1 MAEEIQLDISPMYEG
16 ERIRKEDL
24 WVELGGPKADGFELT
39 LAASMDEV
47 QDGKVTIIGPDL
59 KDVKEGS
66 TIPFGMIFKVAG
78 EKIEKDLESII
89 ERRNHALL
97 SYISGLMHLNQRY
110 DIWMRIGKGLAKKG
124 VTSWEQIFKPV
135 VTLYKAEM
143 PFIEKMEVTIVTD
156 PAKVKEELAKAMAVY
171 QARDS
176 RAKGLHDEDVDVFYG
191 CTLCQAFAP
200 TSACV
205 VTPDRPSLCGAIT
218 WFDGRAAA
226 KVDPEGPQFPIPK
239 SGCVDAVAGEYG
251 PINEMAEKRSGGEY
265 TVMKLYTFFDAP
277 HTSCGCFE
285 TIGFYMPEVD
295 GIGVADRDFKG
306 ATPNGLPF
314 STMAGQT
321 GGGKQVVGFL
331 GMGILYYFSS
341 KFLQADGGW
350 RRIVWMP
357 KKLKERVKEGIPAD
371 MMDKIATED
380 DATDLDSLKK
390 FLLKVDHPVV
400 GGVVRAVDGKKI
412 TEGWK
417 FDEVTDEQ
425 KEAVIAFI
433 EKTGGDIDTEA
444 VKADLGMS
452 EGQFMQ
458 VVEALQAD
466 GVLE

>member
-1 MAEEIQLDISPMYEG
+1 MYEG
-16 ERIRKEDL
+16 ERIRKDDL

-39 LAASMDEV
+39 LAESMDKIN
-47 QDGKVTIIGPDL
+47 DGNVTIIGPDL
-59 KDVKEGS
+59 DTVKEGS
-66 TIPFGMIFKVAG
+66 TIAFGMIFKVAG

-97 SYISGLMHLNQRY
+97 SAISGVMHLNQRY
-110 DIWMRIGKGLAKKG
+110 DIWMRLGKGLKKKG
-124 VTSWEQIFKPV
+124 VTSWEQIFKPAIN
-135 VTLYKAEM
+135 LYKAEM
-143 PFIEKMEVTIVTD
+143 PFIEKAEVIVVTD
-156 PAKVKEELAKAMAVY
+156 PEKVKEELAKAMAVY
-171 QARDS
+171 KQRDE

-239 SGCVDAVAGEYG
+239 TGCLDEISGEYET
-251 PINEMAEKRSGGEY
+251 INEMAEKRSGGEY

-295 GIGVADRDFKG
+295 GIGLADRDFKG

-350 RRIVWMP
+350 RRIVWMS
-357 KKLKERVKEGIPAD
+357 KNLKERVKEGIDKD
-371 MMDKIATED
+371 MIDKIATEE
-380 DATDLDSLKK
+380 DATDLESLKK
-390 FLLKVDHPVV
+390 FLLKVSHPVV
-400 GGVVRAVDGKKI
+400 DGVTRKVDNKQV

-417 FDEVTDEQ
+417 LDEVSDED
-425 KEAVIAFI
+425 KEKVIAYI
-433 EKTGGDIDTEA
+433 EETGGDIDTEA
-444 VKADLGMS
+444 MKAKLLMS

-458 VVEALQAD
+458 VIEALQED
-466 GVLE
+466 GVL

>member
-1 MAEEIQLDISPMYEG
+1 MADIKLDISPMYEG
-16 ERIRKEDL
+16 ERIRKDDL
-24 WVELGGPKADGFELT
+24 WVELGGPKADGFELS
-39 LAASMDEV
+39 LATPMAEIE
-47 QDGKVTIIGPDL
+47 DGKVTVVGPDL
-59 KDVKEGS
+59 GEMAEGS
-66 TIPFGMIFKVAG
+66 TIPFGMIFRVGG

-110 DIWMRIGKGLAKKG
+110 DIWMRVGKNLKKKG
-124 VTSWEQIFKPV
+124 VTSWKEIYAPV
-135 VTLYKAEM
+135 IDLYKAEM
-143 PFIEKMEVTIVTD
+143 PFIEKMDITIVTD

-171 QARDS
+171 HARDE

-226 KVDPEGPQFPIPK
+226 KVDPEGPQFAIEK
-239 SGCVDAVAGEYG
+239 GTATDEITGEYTA
-251 PINEMAEKRSGGEY
+251 INEMAEQRSGGEY
-265 TVMKLYTFFDAP
+265 SRMLLYTFFEAP

-295 GIGVADRDFKG
+295 GIGLADRDFKG

-331 GMGILYYFSS
+331 GMGILYYFSP

-350 RRIVWMP
+350 RRIVWMS
-357 KKLKERVKEGIPAD
+357 KGLKERVKEGIDAD
-371 MMDKIATED
+371 MIDKIATED
-380 DATDLDSLKK
+380 DANDIASLKA
-390 FLLKVDHPVV
+390 FLLKVNHPVV
-400 GGVVRAVDGKKI
+400 DGVTRKVDSKKI

-417 FDEVTDEQ
+417 LEEVDDDI
-425 KEAVIAFI
+425 KEKVIAYI
-433 EKTGGDIDTEA
+433 EKIGGDINMDT
-444 VKADLGMS
+444 VKSELGLT

-458 VVEALQAD
+458 VVEALQED

>member
-24 WVELGGPKADGFELT
+24 WVEMGGPKADGFELT

-47 QDGKVTIIGPDL
+47 EDGKVTIIGPDL

-110 DIWMRIGKGLAKKG
+110 DIWMRLGKSLQKKG

-135 VTLYKAEM
+135 INLYKAEM

-156 PAKVKEELAKAMAVY
+156 PAKVKEELEKAMLVY
-171 QARDS
+171 KARDE

-239 SGCVDAVAGEYG
+239 EGLKDPITGEYES
-251 PINEMAEKRSGGEY
+251 INQMAAKRSGGEY

-295 GIGVADRDFKG
+295 GIGIADRDFKG
-306 ATPNGLPF
+306 AAPNGLPF

-331 GMGILYYFSS
+331 GMGVLYYFSP

-350 RRIVWMP
+350 RRIVWMS
-357 KKLKERVKEGIPAD
+357 KRLKERVKEGIPAE
-371 MMDKIATED
+371 MYDKIATED
-380 DATDLDSLKK
+380 DAKDLESLKK

-400 GGVVRAVDGKKI
+400 NGVVRPVDGKKI

-417 FDEVTDEQ
+417 FEEVTDEL
-425 KEAVIAFI
+425 KEKVIAFI
-433 EKTGGDIDTEA
+433 EKYGGEIDTDN
-444 VKADLGMS
+444 VKNELLMS

>member
-1 MAEEIQLDISPMYEG
+1 MVEDIKLDISPMYEG
-16 ERIRKEDL
+16 ERIRKDDL
-24 WVELGGPKADGFELT
+24 WVELAGPKAYGFELS
-39 LAASMDEV
+39 LATPAD
-47 QDGKVTIIGPDL
+47 QINDGNVTVVGPDL
-59 KDVKEGS
+59 KDIPEGS
-66 TIPFGMIFKVAG
+66 TIPFGMIFKVGG

-110 DIWMRIGKGLAKKG
+110 DIWIRIGKGLKKKG
-124 VTSWEQIFKPV
+124 VTSWVQVFKPV
-135 VTLYKAEM
+135 IELYKAEM
-143 PFIEKMEVTIVTD
+143 PFIEKMEITIVTD
-156 PAKVKEELAKAMAVY
+156 PAKVKEELAKAMEVY
-171 QARDS
+171 KARDE

-205 VTPDRPSLCGAIT
+205 VSPDRPSLCGAIT

-226 KVDPEGPQFPIPK
+226 KVDPEGPQFPVPK
-239 SGCVDAVAGEYG
+239 GTAIDAVAGEYAS
-251 PINEMAEKRSGGEY
+251 INEVAAKRSGGEY
-265 TVMKLYTFFDAP
+265 SVMKLYTFFDAP

-295 GIGVADRDFKG
+295 GIGIADRDYKG
-306 ATPNGLPF
+306 AAPNGLPF

-321 GGGKQVVGFL
+321 GGGKQVIGFL
-331 GMGILYYFSS
+331 GMGILYYFST

-350 RRIVWMP
+350 RRIVWMS
-357 KKLKERVKEGIPAD
+357 KHLKERVKAGIPEE
-371 MMDKIATED
+371 MYPKIATED
-380 DATDLDSLKK
+380 DAKDVDSLKK

-400 GGVVRAVDGKKI
+400 NGVTRPVDNTKI

-417 FDEVTDEQ
+417 LEDISDEI
-425 KEAVIAFI
+425 KEKVIAFI
-433 EKTGGDIDTEA
+433 QETGGDIDVQA
-444 VKADLGMS
+444 VKDKLGLT

-458 VVEALQAD
+458 VIEALQAD

>member
-1 MAEEIQLDISPMYEG
+1 MAEVKLDISPMYEG

-24 WVELGGPKADGFELT
+24 WIEMGGPKADGFELS
-39 LAASMDEV
+39 LAAPMDEI
-47 QDGKVTIIGPDL
+47 QDGRVTVIGPEPSE
-59 KDVKEGS
+59 VEEGS
-66 TIPFGMIFKVAG
+66 NIPFGLIFKVGG

-97 SYISGLMHLNQRY
+97 SYISGFMHLNQRY
-110 DIWMRIGKGLAKKG
+110 DIWMRMGKSLQKKG
-124 VTSWEQIFKPV
+124 VTKWEQIFLPV
-135 VTLYKAEM
+135 IELYKAEL
-143 PFIEKMEVTIVTD
+143 PFIEKMEVTVMTD
-156 PAKVKEELAKAMAVY
+156 PAKVKEELAKAMDVY
-171 QARDS
+171 KARDE
-176 RAKGLHDEDVDVFYG
+176 RAKGLHDEEVDLFYG
-191 CTLCQAFAP
+191 CTLCQSFAP

-226 KVDPEGPQFPIPK
+226 KVDPEGPQFPITKGECTDPI
-239 SGCVDAVAGEYG
+239 AGEYAT
-251 PINEMAEKRSGGEY
+251 INEMAEKRSGGEY
-265 TVMKLYTFFDAP
+265 SRMLLYTFFDAP

-295 GIGVADRDFKG
+295 GIGIADRDFRG
-306 ATPNGLPF
+306 SAPNGLPF

-331 GMGILYYFSS
+331 GMGVLYYLSP

-350 RRIVWMP
+350 NRIVWMS

-371 MMDKIATED
+371 MYPKIATED
-380 DATDLDSLKK
+380 EATDLESLKK

-400 GGVVRAVDGKKI
+400 NGVTRPVDGKKI
-412 TEGWK
+412 TEGWVLEEVS
-417 FDEVTDEQ
+417 DEI
-425 KEAVIAFI
+425 KEKVMAFI
-433 EKTGGDIDTEA
+433 EETGGDIDVAA
-444 VKADLGMS
+444 VKEKLALT

-458 VVEALQAD
+458 VIEALQAD

>member
-1 MAEEIQLDISPMYEG
+1 MAEEVKLDISPMYEG
-16 ERIRKEDL
+16 ERIRKGDL
-24 WVELGGPKADGFELT
+24 WVEMGGPKADGFELS
-39 LAASMDEV
+39 LATPMDQIE
-47 QDGKVTIIGPDL
+47 DGKVTVVGPDL
-59 KDVKEGS
+59 KDATEGS
-66 TIPFGMIFKVAG
+66 TIPFGMVFKVGG

-110 DIWMRIGKGLAKKG
+110 DIWMRAGKSLQKKG
-124 VTSWEQIFKPV
+124 VTSWAQVFRPV
-135 VTLYKAEM
+135 IDLYKAEM
-143 PFIEKMEVTIVTD
+143 PFIEKMEITIYTD
-156 PAKVKEELAKAMAVY
+156 PAAVKEQLAKAMAVY
-171 QARDS
+171 KARDD

-239 SGCVDAVAGEYG
+239 TGLKDAIAGEYE

-265 TVMKLYTFFDAP
+265 SVMKLYTFFDSP

-295 GIGVADRDFKG
+295 GIGIADRDFKG

-331 GMGILYYFSS
+331 GMGILYYFST

-350 RRIVWMP
+350 RRIVWMS
-357 KKLKERVKEGIPAD
+357 KNLKERVKAGIPEE
-371 MMDKIATED
+371 MFPKIATED
-380 DATDLDSLKK
+380 DAKDIASLKA

-400 GGVVRAVDGKKI
+400 NGVVRPVDNNKI

-417 FDEVTDEQ
+417 LDEVTDEH
-425 KEAVIAFI
+425 KEKVIAFI
-433 EKTGGDIDTEA
+433 EKTGGDINVDA
-444 VKADLGMS
+444 VKAELGLT

-458 VVEALQAD
+458 VVEALQED

>member
-1 MAEEIQLDISPMYEG
+1 
-16 ERIRKEDL
+16 
-24 WVELGGPKADGFELT
+24 
-39 LAASMDEV
+39 
-47 QDGKVTIIGPDL
+47 
-59 KDVKEGS
+59 
-66 TIPFGMIFKVAG
+66 
-78 EKIEKDLESII
+78 
-89 ERRNHALL
+89 
-97 SYISGLMHLNQRY
+97 MHLNQRY
-110 DIWMRIGKGLAKKG
+110 DIWMRMGKSLQKKG
-124 VTSWEQIFKPV
+124 VTKWEEIFKPIIE
-135 VTLYKAEM
+135 LYKAEM

-156 PAKVKEELAKAMAVY
+156 PEKVKEEKEKAMAIY
-171 QARDS
+171 KARDE

-205 VTPDRPSLCGAIT
+205 VSPDRPSLCGAIT

-226 KVDPEGPQFPIPK
+226 KVDPEGPQFPITK
-239 SGCVDAVAGEYG
+239 GTAVDAVAGEYAAV
-251 PINEMAEKRSGGEY
+251 NEMAAKRSGGEY
-265 TVMKLYTFFDAP
+265 SVMKLYTFFDAP

-295 GIGVADRDFKG
+295 GIGLADRDFKG

-331 GMGILYYFSS
+331 GMGILYYFSN

-350 RRIVWMP
+350 RRIVWMSE
-357 KKLKERVKEGIPAD
+357 KLKERVKAGIPD
-371 MMDKIATED
+371 EMLPKIATEK
-380 DATDLDSLKK
+380 DATDIASLKA

-400 GGVVRAVDGKKI
+400 NGVTRAVDGKKI

-417 FDEVTDEQ
+417 LEEIDDDL
-425 KEAVIAFI
+425 KAKVIAFI
-433 EKTGGDIDTEA
+433 EKTGGDINVDA
-444 VKADLGMS
+444 VKSELALT

-458 VVEALQAD
+458 VIEALQAD

>member
-1 MAEEIQLDISPMYEG
+1 MADVKLDISPMYEG
-16 ERIRKEDL
+16 ERIRKDDL
-24 WVELGGPKADGFELT
+24 WVELGGPKADGFELS
-39 LAASMDEV
+39 LATPMDQI
-47 QDGKVTIIGPDL
+47 QDGKVTVIGPDL
-59 KDVKEGS
+59 KDAKEGS
-66 TIPFGMIFKVAG
+66 TIPFGMIFKVGG

-110 DIWMRIGKGLAKKG
+110 DIWMRIGKGLQKKG
-124 VTSWEQIFKPV
+124 VTSWVEIFTPV
-135 VTLYKAEM
+135 IDLYKAEM
-143 PFIEKMEVTIVTD
+143 PFIEKMEITIVTD
-156 PAKVKEELAKAMAVY
+156 PAKVKEELANAMKVY
-171 QARDS
+171 QARDD

-239 SGCVDAVAGEYG
+239 TGMKDAIAGEYE

-265 TVMKLYTFFDAP
+265 SVMKLYTFFDAP

-295 GIGVADRDFKG
+295 GIGLADRDFKG

-331 GMGILYYFSS
+331 GMGILYYFST

-350 RRIVWMP
+350 RRIVWMS
-357 KKLKERVKEGIPAD
+357 KNLKERVKAGIDAD
-371 MMDKIATED
+371 MMSKIATED
-380 DATDLDSLKK
+380 DAKDIASLKA
-390 FLLKVDHPVV
+390 FLLKVDHTVV
-400 GGVVRAVDGKKI
+400 NGVTRKVDNTKI

-417 FDEVTDEQ
+417 LDEVTDEH
-425 KEAVIAFI
+425 KEKVIAYI
-433 EKTGGDIDTEA
+433 EKTGGDINIDT
-444 VKADLGMS
+444 VKSELGLT

-458 VVEALQAD
+458 VIEALQAD

>member
-1 MAEEIQLDISPMYEG
+1 MADVKLDISPMYEG
-16 ERIRKEDL
+16 ERIRKDDL
-24 WVELGGPKADGFELT
+24 WVELGGPKADGFELS
-39 LAASMDEV
+39 LAAPMDQI
-47 QDGKVTIIGPDL
+47 QDGKVTVIGPDL
-59 KDVKEGS
+59 KDMKEGS
-66 TIPFGMIFKVAG
+66 TVPFGMIFKVGG

-110 DIWMRIGKGLAKKG
+110 DIWMRIGKSLQKKG
-124 VTSWEQIFKPV
+124 VTSWVEIFTPV
-135 VTLYKAEM
+135 IDLYKAEM
-143 PFIEKMEVTIVTD
+143 PFIEKMEITIVTD
-156 PAKVKEELAKAMAVY
+156 PAKVKEELAKAMEVY
-171 QARDS
+171 RARDD

-226 KVDPEGPQFPIPK
+226 KVDPEGPQFPVPK
-239 SGCVDAVAGEYG
+239 GTSVDAVAGEYAS
-251 PINEMAEKRSGGEY
+251 INEVAAKVGGG
-265 TVMKLYTFFDAP
+265 TSVKLYTLFYAP

-295 GIGVADRDFKG
+295 GIGLADRDFKG

-331 GMGILYYFSS
+331 GMGILYYFST

-350 RRIVWMP
+350 RRIAWMS
-357 KKLKERVKEGIPAD
+357 KNLKERVKAGIPD
-371 MMDKIATED
+371 EMYPKIATED
-380 DATDLDSLKK
+380 DARDIASLKA

-400 GGVVRAVDGKKI
+400 NGVTRPVDNAKI

-417 FDEVTDEQ
+417 LDEVTDEH
-425 KEAVIAFI
+425 KEKVIAYI
-433 EKTGGDIDTEA
+433 EKTGGDIT
-444 VKADLGMS
+444 
-452 EGQFMQ
+452 
-458 VVEALQAD
+458 
-466 GVLE
+466 

>member
-1 MAEEIQLDISPMYEG
+1 MAEEIKLDISPMYEG
-16 ERIRKEDL
+16 ERIRKGDL
-24 WVELGGPKADGFELT
+24 WVELGGPKADGFELS
-39 LAASMDEV
+39 LATPMDQIE
-47 QDGKVTIIGPDL
+47 DGKVTVVGPDL
-59 KDVKEGS
+59 GEMAEGS
-66 TIPFGMIFKVAG
+66 TIPFGMVFKVGG

-110 DIWMRIGKGLAKKG
+110 DIWMRVGTSLKKKG
-124 VTSWEQIFKPV
+124 VTSWTQIYKPV
-135 VTLYKAEM
+135 IDLYKAEM
-143 PFIEKMEVTIVTD
+143 PFIEKMEITIYTD
-156 PAKVKEELAKAMAVY
+156 PAEVKKQLANAMAVY
-171 QARDS
+171 AARDE

-226 KVDPEGPQFPIPK
+226 KVDPEGPQFPIEK
-239 SGCVDAVAGEYG
+239 GTAIDAIAGEYEA
-251 PINEMAEKRSGGEY
+251 INQMAEQRSGGEY
-265 TVMKLYTFFDAP
+265 SVMKLYTFFDAP

-295 GIGVADRDFKG
+295 GIGIADRDFKG
-306 ATPNGLPF
+306 AAPNGLPF

-331 GMGILYYFSS
+331 GMGILYYFSP

-350 RRIVWMP
+350 DRIVWMS
-357 KKLKERVKEGIPAD
+357 KGLKERVKAGIPEA
-371 MMDKIATED
+371 MFPKIATEA
-380 DATDLDSLKK
+380 DATDIESLKK

-400 GGVVRAVDGKKI
+400 NGVSRPVDGSKI
-412 TEGWK
+412 TEGWR
-417 FDEVTDEQ
+417 FEDIDDDM
-425 KEAVIAFI
+425 KEKVIAFI
-433 EKTGGDIDTEA
+433 EATGGDIDTEA
-444 VKADLGMS
+444 VKAKLGMS

>member
-1 MAEEIQLDISPMYEG
+1 MADVKLDISPMYEG
-16 ERIRKEDL
+16 ERIRKDDL
-24 WVELGGPKADGFELT
+24 WVELGGPKADGFELS
-39 LAASMDEV
+39 LATPMDQI
-47 QDGKVTIIGPDL
+47 QDGKVSVVGPDL
-59 KDVKEGS
+59 KDTKEGS
-66 TIPFGMIFKVAG
+66 TIPFGMVFKVGG

-110 DIWMRIGKGLAKKG
+110 DIWMRIGKGLQKKG
-124 VTSWEQIFKPV
+124 VTSWVEIFTPV
-135 VTLYKAEM
+135 IELYKAEM
-143 PFIEKMEVTIVTD
+143 PFIEKMEITIYTD
-156 PAKVKEELAKAMAVY
+156 PAAVKEQLANAMAIY
-171 QARDS
+171 KARDE

-226 KVDPEGPQFPIPK
+226 KVDPEGPQFPIEK
-239 SGCVDAVAGEYG
+239 TGLKDAITGEYDT
-251 PINEMAEKRSGGEY
+251 INEMAEKRSGGEY
-265 TVMKLYTFFDAP
+265 SVMKLYTFFDAP

-295 GIGVADRDFKG
+295 GIGLADRDFKG

-331 GMGILYYFSS
+331 GMGILYYFSN

-350 RRIVWMP
+350 RRIVWMS
-357 KKLKERVKEGIPAD
+357 KNLKERVKEGIDAD

-380 DATDLDSLKK
+380 DAKDIPSLKA

-400 GGVVRAVDGKKI
+400 NGVTRKVDNTKI

-417 FDEVTDEQ
+417 LDEVTDEH
-425 KEAVIAFI
+425 KEKVIAFI

-444 VKADLGMS
+444 VKAELGMT

-458 VVEALQAD
+458 VIEALQED

>member
-39 LAASMDEV
+39 VAGTMDEV

-59 KDVKEGS
+59 NEVKEGS

-110 DIWMRIGKGLAKKG
+110 DIWMRLGKGLKKKG
-124 VTSWEQIFKPV
+124 VVSWEQIFKPV
-135 VTLYKAEM
+135 ITLYKAEM
-143 PFIEKMEVTIVTD
+143 PFIEKMEATIVTD
-156 PAKVKEELAKAMAVY
+156 PAKVKEELAKAMEAY
-171 QARDS
+171 KWRDN

-226 KVDPEGPQFPIPK
+226 KVDPEGPQFPITK
-239 SGCVDAVAGEYG
+239 TGMIDAVTGEYAG
-251 PINEMAEKRSGGEY
+251 INDMAAKRSGGEY
-265 TVMKLYTFFDAP
+265 TTMKLYTFFDAP

-341 KFLQADGGW
+341 KFLQADGGY
-350 RRIVWMP
+350 RRVVWMP
-357 KKLKERVKEGIPAD
+357 KKLKERVKEGIPAE
-371 MMDKIATED
+371 MFPKIATEE
-380 DATDLDSLKK
+380 DATDLESLKK

-400 GGVVRAVDGKKI
+400 SGVVRAVDGKKV

-417 FDEVTDEQ
+417 LEEVTDEL
-425 KEAVIAFI
+425 KEKVIAFI
-433 EKTGGDIDTEA
+433 QETGGDIDSEA
-444 VKADLGMS
+444 VKAKLALS

-466 GVLE
+466 GTLE

>member
-1 MAEEIQLDISPMYEG
+1 MADEIKLDISPMYEG

-24 WVELGGPKADGFELT
+24 WVELAGPKAYGFELS
-39 LAASMDEV
+39 LATPMDQIE
-47 QDGKVTIIGPDL
+47 DGKVTVVGPDL
-59 KDVKEGS
+59 KDIKEGS
-66 TIPFGMIFKVAG
+66 TIPFGMIFKVGG

-110 DIWMRIGKGLAKKG
+110 DIWMRLGKSLQKKG
-124 VTSWEQIFKPV
+124 VTSFVQIYKPV
-135 VTLYKAEM
+135 VDLYKAEM
-143 PFIEKMEVTIVTD
+143 PFIEKMEITILTD
-156 PAKVKEELAKAMAVY
+156 PAKVKEEEAKAREVY
-171 QARDS
+171 KARDE

-205 VTPDRPSLCGAIT
+205 VSPDRPSLCGAIT

-226 KVDPEGPQFPIPK
+226 KVDPEGPQFAIPK
-239 SGCVDAVAGEYG
+239 TGLKDAVAGEYET
-251 PINEMAEKRSGGEY
+251 INEMAAKRSGGEY
-265 TVMKLYTFFDAP
+265 SVMKLYTFFDAP

-295 GIGVADRDFKG
+295 GIGLADRDFKG

-321 GGGKQVVGFL
+321 GGGKQIVGFL

-350 RRIVWMP
+350 RRIVWMS
-357 KKLKERVKEGIPAD
+357 KNLKERVKAGIAED
-371 MMDKIATED
+371 MLAKIATED
-380 DATDLDSLKK
+380 DAKDITSLKA
-390 FLLKVDHPVV
+390 FLVKVGHPVV
-400 GGVVRAVDGKKI
+400 DGVTRTVDNQKI

-417 FDEVTDEQ
+417 FEEVGDDEKQ
-425 KEAVIAFI
+425 KLIGFI
-433 EKTGGDIDTEA
+433 EQTGGEFTLDD
-444 VKADLGMS
+444 VHGKLGWS
-452 EGQFMQ
+452 ETQLNQ
-458 VVEALQAD
+458 VVEVLQNE
-466 GVLE
+466 GVL

>member
-1 MAEEIQLDISPMYEG
+1 MADIKLDISPMYEG
-16 ERIRKEDL
+16 ERIRKDDL
-24 WVELGGPKADGFELT
+24 WVELGGPKADGFELS

-47 QDGKVTIIGPDL
+47 ADGKVTVIGPEL

-110 DIWMRIGKGLAKKG
+110 DIWMRIGKSLQKKG
-124 VTSWEQIFKPV
+124 VTSWKEIFTPV
-135 VTLYKAEM
+135 IELYKAEM
-143 PFIEKMEVTIVTD
+143 PFIEKMEITIVTD

-171 QARDS
+171 KTRDE
-176 RAKGLHDEDVDVFYG
+176 RAKGLHDEEVDVFYG

-226 KVDPEGPQFPIPK
+226 KVDPEGPQFAITK
-239 SGCVDAVAGEYG
+239 GTATDVITGEYAA
-251 PINEMAEKRSGGEY
+251 INEMAAKRSGGEY
-265 TVMKLYTFFDAP
+265 SVMKLYTFFDAP

-295 GIGVADRDFKG
+295 GIGLADRDFKG

-331 GMGILYYFSS
+331 GMGILYYFSN

-350 RRIVWMP
+350 RRIVWMSE
-357 KKLKERVKEGIPAD
+357 KLKERVKAGIPD
-371 MMDKIATED
+371 EMLPKIATEK
-380 DATDLDSLKK
+380 DAVDMAALKA

-400 GGVVRAVDGKKI
+400 NGVTRAVDGKKI

-417 FDEVTDEQ
+417 LEEVSDEL
-425 KEAVIAFI
+425 KAKVIAFI
-433 EKTGGDIDTEA
+433 EKTGGDINVDA
-444 VKADLGMS
+444 VKAELALT

-458 VVEALQAD
+458 VIEALQAD

>member
-1 MAEEIQLDISPMYEG
+1 MADEIKLDISPMYEG

-24 WVELGGPKADGFELT
+24 WVELAGPKAYGFELS
-39 LAASMDEV
+39 LATPMDQI
-47 QDGKVTIIGPDL
+47 QDGKVTVVGPDL
-59 KDVKEGS
+59 KDIKEGS
-66 TIPFGMIFKVAG
+66 TIPFGMIFKVGG

-110 DIWMRIGKGLAKKG
+110 DIWMRLGKSLQKKG
-124 VTSWEQIFKPV
+124 VTSFVQIYKPV
-135 VTLYKAEM
+135 IDLYKAEM
-143 PFIEKMEVTIVTD
+143 PFIEKMEITIVTD
-156 PAKVKEELAKAMAVY
+156 PEKVKEEKAKALAIY
-171 QARDS
+171 EARDA

-226 KVDPEGPQFPIPK
+226 KVDPEGPQFPVTK
-239 SGCVDAVAGEYG
+239 GTAVDAVTGEYES
-251 PINEMAEKRSGGEY
+251 INEVAAKRSGGEY
-265 TVMKLYTFFDAP
+265 SVMKLYTFFDAP

-285 TIGFYMPEVD
+285 TIGFFMPEVD
-295 GIGVADRDFKG
+295 GIGLADRDFKG

-331 GMGILYYFSS
+331 GMGILYFFSS

-350 RRIVWMP
+350 RRIVWMSS
-357 KKLKERVKEGIPAD
+357 KLKERVKAGIPD
-371 MMDKIATED
+371 EMYPKIATEN
-380 DATDLDSLKK
+380 DAKDIPALKA
-390 FLLKVDHPVV
+390 FLVKVGHPVV
-400 GGVVRAVDGKKI
+400 DGVTRTVDNKKI

-417 FDEVTDEQ
+417 FEDVGDDEKQ
-425 KEAVIAFI
+425 KLIGFI
-433 EKTGGDIDTEA
+433 EQTGGEFTLDD
-444 VKADLGMS
+444 VHSKLGWS
-452 EGQFMQ
+452 ETQLNQ
-458 VVEALQAD
+458 VVEVLQNE
-466 GVLE
+466 GVI

>member
-1 MAEEIQLDISPMYEG
+1 MADEVKLDISPMYEG

-24 WVELGGPKADGFELT
+24 WIEMGGPKADGFELS
-39 LAASMDEV
+39 LAGTMDEI
-47 QDGKVTIIGPDL
+47 QDGKVTVIGPEPSEI
-59 KDVKEGS
+59 KAPS
-66 TIPFGMIFKVAG
+66 TIAFGMIFKVAG

-110 DIWMRIGKGLAKKG
+110 DIWMRMGTNLQKKG
-124 VTSWEQIFKPV
+124 VTKWEQIFKPV
-135 VTLYKAEM
+135 IELYKAEM
-143 PFIEKMEVTIVTD
+143 PFIEKMEVTIITD
-156 PAKVKEELAKAMAVY
+156 PAKVKEELAKALEIY
-171 QARDS
+171 KKRDE
-176 RAKGLHDEDVDVFYG
+176 RAKGLHDEEVDVFYG

-205 VTPDRPSLCGAIT
+205 VSPDRPSLCGAIT

-239 SGCVDAVAGEYG
+239 GDATDLVAGEYAS
-251 PINEMAEKRSGGEY
+251 INEMAAKRSGGEY
-265 TVMKLYTFFDAP
+265 SVMKLYTFFDAP

-295 GIGVADRDFKG
+295 GIGIADRDFKG
-306 ATPNGLPF
+306 PAPNGIPF

-331 GMGILYYFSS
+331 GMGVLYYFSP

-350 RRIVWMP
+350 NRIVWMS
-357 KKLKERVKEGIPAD
+357 KALKERVKAGIPEE
-371 MMDKIATED
+371 MFPKIATED
-380 DATDLDSLKK
+380 DAKDIESLKK
-390 FLLKVDHPVV
+390 FLLKVNHPVV
-400 GGVVRAVDGKKI
+400 NGVVRPVDSTKI

-417 FDEVTDEQ
+417 LEEVSDEI
-425 KEAVIAFI
+425 KEKVMTFI
-433 EKTGGDIDTEA
+433 EETGGDIDVVA
-444 VKADLGMS
+444 VNEKLGLT

-458 VVEALQAD
+458 VIEVLQEE

>member
-1 MAEEIQLDISPMYEG
+1 
-16 ERIRKEDL
+16 
-24 WVELGGPKADGFELT
+24 
-39 LAASMDEV
+39 MDQI
-47 QDGKVTIIGPDL
+47 QDGKVTDIGPEPSEI
-59 KDVKEGS
+59 KEGS
-66 TIPFGMIFKVAG
+66 TIPFGMIFKTGG

-97 SYISGLMHLNQRY
+97 SYVSGLMHLNQRY
-110 DIWMRIGKGLAKKG
+110 DIWMRMGKGLQKKG
-124 VTSWEQIFKPV
+124 VTKWEDIFKPIIE
-135 VTLYKAEM
+135 LYKAEM
-143 PFIEKMEVTIVTD
+143 PFIEKMEVTILTD
-156 PAKVKEELAKAMAVY
+156 PAKVKEEEEKAREIY
-171 QARDS
+171 KARDE

-205 VTPDRPSLCGAIT
+205 VSPDRPSLCGAIT

-226 KVDPEGPQFPIPK
+226 KVDPEGPQFPITK
-239 SGCVDAVAGEYG
+239 GTAVDAVAGEYAAV
-251 PINEMAEKRSGGEY
+251 NEMAAKRSGGEY
-265 TVMKLYTFFDAP
+265 SVMKLYTFFDAP

-295 GIGVADRDFKG
+295 GIGLADRDFKG

-331 GMGILYYFSS
+331 GMGILYYFSN

-350 RRIVWMP
+350 RRIVWMSE
-357 KKLKERVKEGIPAD
+357 KLKERVKAGIPD
-371 MMDKIATED
+371 EMLPKIATEK
-380 DATDLDSLKK
+380 DATDIASLKA

-400 GGVVRAVDGKKI
+400 NGVTRAVDGKKI

-417 FDEVTDEQ
+417 LEEIDDDL
-425 KEAVIAFI
+425 KAKVIAFI
-433 EKTGGDIDTEA
+433 EKTGGDINVDA
-444 VKADLGMS
+444 VKSELALT

-458 VVEALQAD
+458 VIEALQAD

>member
-1 MAEEIQLDISPMYEG
+1 MADEVKLDISPMYEG
-16 ERIRKEDL
+16 ERIRKDDL

-39 LAASMDEV
+39 LAAPMNEIV
-47 QDGKVTIIGPDL
+47 DGRITIVGPDL

-66 TIPFGMIFKVAG
+66 TIPFGMIFKVGG

-110 DIWMRIGKGLAKKG
+110 DIWMRVGKSLQKKG
-124 VTSWEQIFKPV
+124 VTSWAQIFKPIV
-135 VTLYKAEM
+135 DLYKAEM
-143 PFIEKMEVTIVTD
+143 PFIEVMEITVVTD
-156 PAKVKEELAKAMAVY
+156 PAAVKAELAKAMEVY
-171 QARDS
+171 AARDS

-226 KVDPEGPQFPIPK
+226 KVDPEGPQFPISK
-239 SGCVDAVAGEYG
+239 EGMKDAIAGEYE
-251 PINEMAEKRSGGEY
+251 PINEMAAKRSGGEY
-265 TVMKLYTFFDAP
+265 NVMKLYTFFDAP

-295 GIGVADRDFKG
+295 GIGLADRDFKG

-331 GMGILYYFSS
+331 GMGILYYFST

-350 RRIVWMP
+350 RRIVWMS
-357 KKLKERVKEGIPAD
+357 KGLKERVKAGIPEE
-371 MMDKIATED
+371 MYSKIATQD
-380 DATDLDSLKK
+380 DANDIASLKA
-390 FLLKVDHPVV
+390 FLLKVGHPVV
-400 GGVVRAVDGKKI
+400 EGVTRPVDGKQI

-417 FDEVTDEQ
+417 LEDISDED
-425 KEAVIAFI
+425 KEKVIKLI
-433 EKTGGDIDTEA
+433 EETGGDISEEA
-444 VKADLGMS
+444 AHKIGMS
-452 EGQFMQ
+452 FGQIAQ
-458 VVEALQAD
+458 VVEQLQAD
-466 GVLE
+466 GILE

>member
-1 MAEEIQLDISPMYEG
+1 MADVKLDISPMYEG
-16 ERIRKEDL
+16 ERIRKDDL
-24 WVELGGPKADGFELT
+24 WVELGGPKADGFELS
-39 LAASMDEV
+39 LAAPMDEIE
-47 QDGKVTIIGPDL
+47 DGKVTVVGPDL
-59 KDVKEGS
+59 GEMAEGS
-66 TIPFGMIFKVAG
+66 TIPFGMIFRVGG

-110 DIWMRIGKGLAKKG
+110 DIWMRVGKNLKKKG
-124 VTSWEQIFKPV
+124 VTSWKEIYAPV
-135 VTLYKAEM
+135 IELYKAEM
-143 PFIEKMEVTIVTD
+143 PFIEVMDVTIVTD
-156 PAKVKEELAKAMAVY
+156 PAKVKEELAKAMAIY
-171 QARDS
+171 KARDE

-226 KVDPEGPQFPIPK
+226 KVDPEGPQFAIEK
-239 SGCVDAVAGEYG
+239 GTATDEITGEYDS
-251 PINEMAEKRSGGEY
+251 INEMAEQRSGGEY
-265 TVMKLYTFFDAP
+265 SRMLLYTFFEAP

-295 GIGVADRDFKG
+295 GIGLADRDFKG

-331 GMGILYYFSS
+331 GMGILYYLSP

-350 RRIVWMP
+350 RRIVWMS
-357 KKLKERVKEGIPAD
+357 KGLKERVKEGIDAD
-371 MMDKIATED
+371 MIDKIATED
-380 DATDLDSLKK
+380 DANDIASLKA
-390 FLLKVDHPVV
+390 FLLKVNHPVV
-400 GGVVRAVDGKKI
+400 DGVTRKVDNKKI

-417 FDEVTDEQ
+417 LEEVDDDI
-425 KEAVIAFI
+425 KEKVIAYI
-433 EKTGGDIDTEA
+433 EKTGGDINMDT
-444 VKADLGMS
+444 VKSELGLA

-458 VVEALQAD
+458 VVEALQED

>member
-1 MAEEIQLDISPMYEG
+1 
-16 ERIRKEDL
+16 
-24 WVELGGPKADGFELT
+24 
-39 LAASMDEV
+39 MDQI
-47 QDGKVTIIGPDL
+47 QDGKVTVIGPEPSEI
-59 KDVKEGS
+59 KEGS
-66 TIPFGMIFKVAG
+66 TIPFGMIFKTGG

-97 SYISGLMHLNQRY
+97 SYVSGLMHLNQRY
-110 DIWMRIGKGLAKKG
+110 DIWMRMGKSLQKKG
-124 VTSWEQIFKPV
+124 VTKWEEIFKPIIE
-135 VTLYKAEM
+135 LYKAEM

-156 PAKVKEELAKAMAVY
+156 PEKVKEEKEKAMAIY
-171 QARDS
+171 KARDE

-205 VTPDRPSLCGAIT
+205 VSPDRPSLCGAIT

-226 KVDPEGPQFPIPK
+226 KVDPEGPQFPITK
-239 SGCVDAVAGEYG
+239 GTAVDAVAGEYAAV
-251 PINEMAEKRSGGEY
+251 NEMAAKRSGGEY
-265 TVMKLYTFFDAP
+265 SVMKLYTFFDAP

-295 GIGVADRDFKG
+295 GIGLADRDFKG

-331 GMGILYYFSS
+331 GMGILYYFSN

-350 RRIVWMP
+350 RRIVWMSE
-357 KKLKERVKEGIPAD
+357 KLKERVKAGIPD
-371 MMDKIATED
+371 EMLPKIATEK
-380 DATDLDSLKK
+380 DATDIASLKA

-400 GGVVRAVDGKKI
+400 NGVTRAVDGKKI

-417 FDEVTDEQ
+417 LEEIDDDL
-425 KEAVIAFI
+425 KAKVIAFI
-433 EKTGGDIDTEA
+433 EKTGGDINVDA
-444 VKADLGMS
+444 VKSELALT

-458 VVEALQAD
+458 VIEALQAD

>member
-1 MAEEIQLDISPMYEG
+1 
-16 ERIRKEDL
+16 
-24 WVELGGPKADGFELT
+24 
-39 LAASMDEV
+39 
-47 QDGKVTIIGPDL
+47 
-59 KDVKEGS
+59 
-66 TIPFGMIFKVAG
+66 MIFRVGG

-110 DIWMRIGKGLAKKG
+110 DIWMRVGKNLKKKG
-124 VTSWEQIFKPV
+124 VTSWKEIYAPV
-135 VTLYKAEM
+135 IDLYKAEM
-143 PFIEKMEVTIVTD
+143 PFIEKMDITIVTD

-171 QARDS
+171 HARDE

-226 KVDPEGPQFPIPK
+226 KVDPEGPQFAIEK
-239 SGCVDAVAGEYG
+239 GTATDEITGEYTA
-251 PINEMAEKRSGGEY
+251 INEMAEQRSGGEY
-265 TVMKLYTFFDAP
+265 SRMLLYTFFEAP

-295 GIGVADRDFKG
+295 GIGLADRDFKG

-331 GMGILYYFSS
+331 GMGILYYFSP

-350 RRIVWMP
+350 RRIVWMS
-357 KKLKERVKEGIPAD
+357 KGLKERVKEGIDAD
-371 MMDKIATED
+371 MVDKIATED
-380 DATDLDSLKK
+380 DANDIASLKA
-390 FLLKVDHPVV
+390 FLLKVNHPVV
-400 GGVVRAVDGKKI
+400 DGVTRKVDNKKI

-417 FDEVTDEQ
+417 LEEVDDDI
-425 KEAVIAFI
+425 KEKVIAYI
-433 EKTGGDIDTEA
+433 EKTGGDINIDT
-444 VKADLGMS
+444 VKSELGLS

-458 VVEALQAD
+458 VVEALQED

>member
-1 MAEEIQLDISPMYEG
+1 MADIKLDISPMYEG
-16 ERIRKEDL
+16 ERIRKGDL
-24 WVELGGPKADGFELT
+24 WVELGGPKADGFELS
-39 LAASMDEV
+39 LAASMDEIE
-47 QDGKVTIIGPDL
+47 DGKITVIGPDL
-59 KDVKEGS
+59 GDTPEG
-66 TIPFGMIFKVAG
+66 TTMPFGMIFRVAG

-110 DIWMRIGKGLAKKG
+110 DIWMRIGTSLKKKG
-124 VTSWEQIFKPV
+124 VTSWKEIYAPV
-135 VTLYKAEM
+135 IDLYKAEM
-143 PFIEKMEVTIVTD
+143 PFIEKMDITIVTD
-156 PAKVKEELAKAMAVY
+156 PAKVKEELANAMAIY
-171 QARDS
+171 KTRDA

-226 KVDPEGPQFPIPK
+226 KVDPEGPQFAIEK
-239 SGCVDAVAGEYG
+239 GTATDEITGEYVS
-251 PINEMAEKRSGGEY
+251 INEMAEQRSGGEY
-265 TVMKLYTFFDAP
+265 SSMKLYTFFDSP

-295 GIGVADRDFKG
+295 GIGLADRDFKG

-331 GMGILYYFSS
+331 GMGILYYLSP

-350 RRIVWMP
+350 RRIVWMS
-357 KKLKERVKEGIPAD
+357 KNLKERVKEGIDAD

-380 DATDLDSLKK
+380 DAKDIAALKS
-390 FLLKVDHPVV
+390 FLLKVNHPVV
-400 GGVVRAVDGKKI
+400 DGVTRKVDGEKV

-417 FDEVTDEQ
+417 LDEVTDEH
-425 KEAVIAFI
+425 KEQVMAYI
-433 EKTGGDIDTEA
+433 EKTGGDINMDT
-444 VKADLGMS
+444 VKSELALT

-458 VVEALQAD
+458 VVEALQED
-466 GVLE
+466 GSLE

>member
-1 MAEEIQLDISPMYEG
+1 
-16 ERIRKEDL
+16 
-24 WVELGGPKADGFELT
+24 
-39 LAASMDEV
+39 
-47 QDGKVTIIGPDL
+47 
-59 KDVKEGS
+59 
-66 TIPFGMIFKVAG
+66 
-78 EKIEKDLESII
+78 
-89 ERRNHALL
+89 
-97 SYISGLMHLNQRY
+97 
-110 DIWMRIGKGLAKKG
+110 MRIGKGLQKKG
-124 VTSWEQIFKPV
+124 VTSWVEIFTPV
-135 VTLYKAEM
+135 IDLYKAEM
-143 PFIEKMEVTIVTD
+143 PFIEKMEITIVTD
-156 PAKVKEELAKAMAVY
+156 PAKVKEELANAMKVY
-171 QARDS
+171 QARDD

-226 KVDPEGPQFPIPK
+226 KVDPEGPQFPVPK
-239 SGCVDAVAGEYG
+239 GTAVDAVAGEYAS
-251 PINEMAEKRSGGEY
+251 INEVAAKRSGGEY
-265 TVMKLYTFFDAP
+265 SVMKLYTFFDAP

-295 GIGVADRDFKG
+295 GIGLADRDFKG

-331 GMGILYYFSS
+331 GMGILYYFST

-350 RRIVWMP
+350 RRIVWMS
-357 KKLKERVKEGIPAD
+357 KNLKERVKAGIDED
-371 MMDKIATED
+371 MMAKIATED
-380 DATDLDSLKK
+380 DAKDIAALKA

-400 GGVVRAVDGKKI
+400 NGVTRKVDDKKI

-417 FDEVTDEQ
+417 LEDIDDDLKAKVM
-425 KEAVIAFI
+425 AYI
-433 EKTGGDIDTEA
+433 EKTGGDINIDV
-444 VKADLGMS
+444 VKSELALT